1 MTDEN
6 KLSLKAARGAVTT
19 KLKRFAA
26 RDDSQE
32 SGESRD
38 PWGKGA
44 NGPWD
49 KVITT
54 SGRDPSEFKS
64 STLSFSARMAAQRA
78 ERAEREER
86 GFRGERGGYR
96 SFERSERSERFERG
110 ERSGFRS
117 SERSERGGRG
127 ERGGYRSFERSE
139 RLERSKQRHGAFAPQ
154 GKGYGELRQV
164 IDVTKTFETSVPL
177 GRMVDLTISEVTDKG
192 VFVNAAEHGALFV
205 PRSQVPEGLGEGASL
220 RVCLYKDGPR
230 VLATARRPIIE
241 LGQVGN
247 LRVNSINNGTAY
259 LDLGIPKELV
269 FPVAQQRVALR
280 VGDTAMVYVA
290 IDSMGRLFAT
300 QRFNDYIRARANEGE
315 FSLNQKV
322 KVVPLARTPL
332 GFRVVINDQVYGLI
346 YKDEPHVKLTM
357 GKRYEGYIKVARPD
371 GRLDVSLQ
379 EVGLSGIEHA
389 ALDILKAL
397 YYSKGHFAFNDKSDP
412 ELIEDYLHMSKGKFK
427 KALGMLYKQR
437 LVVIGDGDITI
448 TDAGRAKMHN
458 ELGAAKPTGTET
470 AAESAGADE
479 VAADLAADMAADMA
493 PSAIPDELVGAGDS
507 VAEDLLH
514 SHHSSAREAA
524 HAAALQVSDDK
535 LSERSKERLA
545 QLVAD
550 AVDTGEG
557 EAEAAD

>member
-38 PWGKGA
+38 PWGKGP
-44 NGPWD
+44 NGSWD
-49 KVITT
+49 KVTTT

-86 GFRGERGGYR
+86 GGRAGRSERSDRFERGGFR
-96 SFERSERSERFERG
+96 SERSERSERGFRG
-110 ERSGFRS
+110 ERTGGRA
-117 SERSERGGRG
+117 ERSERRG
-127 ERGGYRSFERSE
+127 EWGADRSERRGE

-164 IDVTKTFETSVPL
+164 IDVSKTFETSVPL

-300 QRFNDYIRARANEGE
+300 QRFNDYIRERASEGE

-346 YKDEPHVKLTM
+346 YKDEPHGQLTM

-479 VAADLAADMAADMA
+479 VAADMA

>member
-26 RDDSQE
+26 REDSQE

-38 PWGKGA
+38 PWGKGP
-44 NGPWD
+44 NGSWD
-49 KVITT
+49 KVTTT

-64 STLSFSARMAAQRA
+64 STLSLSARMAAQRA

-86 GFRGERGGYR
+86 FTRSERGGYR
-96 SFERSERSERFERG
+96 SFERSERSERFARS

-117 SERSERGGRG
+117 SERSERRG
-127 ERGGYRSFERSE
+127 EWGAERSE
-139 RLERSKQRHGAFAPQ
+139 RRGERLERNKQRHGAFAPQ

-300 QRFNDYIRARANEGE
+300 QRFNDYIRERASEGE

-346 YKDEPHVKLTM
+346 YKDEPHGQLTM

-389 ALDILKAL
+389 ALYILKAL

-448 TDAGRAKMHN
+448 TDAGRAKMQH

-479 VAADLAADMAADMA
+479 VAADMA